1 MKKRKRLQT
10 GLPTLN
16 RQLLFAGQGE
26 PRDPGTVPNG
36 EDHRPPQA
44 GRAPCGLVRLAP
56 KVRTCHRSGLACPPR
71 TPWAPVGSL
80 EILKLDSGNC
90 SPHGR
95 TLRRPQTPRG
105 PDPTAQEEAPSAS
118 ARRSRVLFSH
128 QPPQETGA
136 DFPAPKPGLFVP
148 VGTARGSQSSKT
160 LPAHH
165 SRGLA
170 KRLLGARGRGPGRPH
185 AASSQVRPAQI
196 TTEQEKREQI
206 LRCQLSTAWVS

>member
-1 MKKRKRLQT
+1 MTLGLYQMAKTT
-10 GLPTLN
+10 GHL
-16 RQLLFAGQGE
+16 RQEG
-26 PRDPGTVPNG
+26 
-36 EDHRPPQA
+36 PPVA
-44 GRAPCGLVRLAP
+44 LVRLAP

-105 PDPTAQEEAPSAS
+105 PDPAAQEEAPSAS